1 MYNNSDE
8 FTDSIFLSYEKI
20 LYKLKLLGI
29 KTKQGQ
35 EITHK
40 DLRQAVD
47 IMVKKHP
54 NCRWKSVRIKSKRHF
69 ILYEGFLWI
78 VYVYFQTEKSII
90 DADIYFFETRIKEY
104 EKVLNI
110 ENKNIFQKDISTE
123 ILDSFFNR
131 KKDTVRKTIDK
142 MIKVYPNYRYI
153 ENGEYIISK
162 EGIEWLCKNC
172 FKQKYLELLEEY
184 KMELTE
190 KYIEAGYL
198 YDYFFGLN

>member
-69 ILYEGFLWI
+69 ILYEVFYGLYMFI
-78 VYVYFQTEKSII
+78 
-90 DADIYFFETRIKEY
+90 
-104 EKVLNI
+104 
-110 ENKNIFQKDISTE
+110 
-123 ILDSFFNR
+123 
-131 KKDTVRKTIDK
+131 
-142 MIKVYPNYRYI
+142 
-153 ENGEYIISK
+153 
-162 EGIEWLCKNC
+162 
-172 FKQKYLELLEEY
+172 FKQK
-184 KMELTE
+184 
-190 KYIEAGYL
+190 
-198 YDYFFGLN
+198 NQ